1 MYALTTKR
9 SRVARACLISFGRSL
24 LLLNP
29 HTESVKRKQLIA
41 LCMWIESHCRQY
53 NLCFKAEVNLTFLSF
68 KVFLHW
74 QYKKKK
80 IIYQFFKFRGWMKT
94 FQAVIGQGFIPDRLP
109 STKGVKF
116 RELFMLTSTSTPTA
130 SFKGF
135 AYLSENRKLIWNWS
149 WSGSRG
155 VKTQWRIDGNKQ
167 QQMEFSTEFISIY
180 WHVG

>member
-9 SRVARACLISFGRSL
+9 SRVARASLISFGRSL

-29 HTESVKRKQLIA
+29 HTESVKRKKLIA

-68 KVFLHW
+68 KVFLYW
-74 QYKKKK
+74 QYKKKSS
-80 IIYQFFKFRGWMKT
+80 ISFSNSGDGW
-94 FQAVIGQGFIPDRLP
+94 RLSRLSLGKGSSRTGCQ

-116 RELFMLTSTSTPTA
+116 RESFMLTSTSTPTA

-149 WSGSRG
+149 RSGSRG
-155 VKTQWRIDGNKQ
+155 GKTQWRIDGNKQ